1 MAWRNIRWLCFK
13 ALDSYLSKKLLL
25 MQIKSFRIDRYIS
38 KKLNINRRDIKLM
51 LARGRIVINGEVIR
65 EITTIVEEFDHVVLD
80 GQLLQDKQAVYIMM
94 NKPIGVV
101 SATKDELHTTVID
114 LLPDALSH
122 EDLHIVGRLDLNT
135 SGLLLLTNDSR
146 WSRKLMSPEAK
157 VAKVYR
163 VTLENDLT
171 EETVTEFAEGMYF
184 PFEDITTLPAQLTII
199 SEKVAEVVLMEGK
212 YHQIKRM
219 FGRSRNPVLALHRS
233 SVGNLLLDANL
244 DAGESRALTSDEVN
258 SIFDVTL

>member
-1 MAWRNIRWLCFK
+1 
-13 ALDSYLSKKLLL
+13 
-25 MQIKSFRIDRYIS
+25 MQTKSFRIDRYIS

-114 LLPDALSH
+114 LLPDDLLSDALNN
-122 EDLHIVGRLDLNT
+122 EGLHIVGRLDLNT

-146 WSRKLMSPEAK
+146 WSRKLMSPDAK
-157 VAKVYR
+157 VAKVYQ

-171 EETVTEFAEGMYF
+171 EETVTAFAEGMYF
-184 PFEDITTLPAQLTII
+184 PFEDVTTLPARLTIL

-219 FGRSRNPVLALHRS
+219 FGRFRNPVLALHRS
-233 SVGNLLLDANL
+233 SVGNLLLDADL
-244 DAGESRALTSDEVN
+244 DAGKSRALTSGEVS
-258 SIFDVTL
+258 SIFDVAAVI